1 MRLKT
6 LLITVAALAV
16 LSAIV
21 FFVRRPAPPPSADPR
36 LGQSLVEQSTLEKA
50 AKLRLSDAGKS
61 ITLARQ
67 SDGTWR
73 VADYHDFP
81 ADFQKLSSFVGNL
94 TDAKLQ
100 RLVTSNPDRIAR
112 LEFKDTKI
120 ELLDASDKSLWSV
133 TLGKQ
138 AESGGGR
145 FVRFGDEPK
154 AFLAN
159 LSAWLDTAAKNWAD
173 STLIRLKPEDIAK
186 IELGSPTDLTFTR
199 DAKDAVWTSPQTP
212 ESQTPDSSK
221 LASLLT
227 SLTSL
232 RFSDTTALDD
242 PKLAEANPHS
252 RTIKLTT
259 FDDQTLALT
268 FARKPEEKK
277 PKPSTPSEPASE
289 SQTTP
294 TPEPKAQKS
303 EPSSP
308 AANSEP
314 ETANAE
320 PATETIPAG
329 PVFVSLSHSAPA
341 APINELSAKRA
352 FQIYDYTYTSLP
364 QKPADLFTAPSPPS
378 SAPPESSQN

>member
-6 LLITVAALAV
+6 LLITVATLAV
-16 LSAIV
+16 LSAIA

-36 LGQSLVEQSTLEKA
+36 LNQPLVDQSTIEKA

-61 ITLARQ
+61 ITLTRQ

-73 VADYHDFP
+73 VADYFDFP

-120 ELLDASDKSLWSV
+120 ELLDASDKTLFSV
-133 TLGKQ
+133 TLGKT
-138 AESGGGR
+138 AETGGGR
-145 FVRFGDEPK
+145 FVRFGEEPK
-154 AFLAN
+154 AFLSN
-159 LSAWLDTAAKNWAD
+159 LSAWLDTTAKNWAD

-186 IELGSPTDLTFTR
+186 IELSDPTDLTFTR
-199 DAKDAVWTSPQTP
+199 DTKDAAWTSPQTP
-212 ESQTPDSSK
+212 ESKTPDTAK
-221 LASLLT
+221 LSSLLT

-242 PKLAEANPHS
+242 PKLAEAKPHS
-252 RTIKLTT
+252 RTVKLTT
-259 FDDQTLALT
+259 FDNKTLTFT

-277 PKPSTPSEPASE
+277 PTPAPAEKPAEQTNSEPGTPNSEPAS
-289 SQTTP
+289 
-294 TPEPKAQKS
+294 
-303 EPSSP
+303 
-308 AANSEP
+308 
-314 ETANAE
+314 
-320 PATETIPAG
+320 ETIPAG
-329 PVFVSLSHSAPA
+329 PVFVSLSHSDPA

-364 QKPADLFTAPSPPS
+364 QKTEDLFTA
-378 SAPPESSQN
+378 APPPPASETQPE

>member
-1 MRLKT
+1 MKLRT
-6 LLITVAALAV
+6 IVITVAALALV
-16 LSAIV
+16 SAIV
-21 FFVRRPAPPPSADPR
+21 FFARRPAPPPSADPR
-36 LGQSLVEQSTLEKA
+36 LNQPLVNQSTLEEA
-50 AKLRLSDAGKS
+50 AKLRVSDAGKTV
-61 ITLARQ
+61 TLTRQ

-81 ADFQKLSSFVGNL
+81 ADFQKLSSFVANL

-120 ELLDASDKSLWSV
+120 ELLDSSEKSLWSV
-133 TLGKQ
+133 TLGKH

-159 LSAWLDTAAKNWAD
+159 LTAWLDTTAKNWAD

-199 DAKDAVWTSPQTP
+199 ESKEAAWTSPQTP
-212 ESQTPDSSK
+212 ESQIPDSSK

-232 RFSDTTALDD
+232 RFSDTAALDD
-242 PKLAEANPHS
+242 PKLAEAKPHS

-259 FDDQTLALT
+259 FDNKTLALT

-277 PKPSTPSEPASE
+277 PKPATPSEPASE

-294 TPEPKAQKS
+294 NPEP
-303 EPSSP
+303 P
-308 AANSEP
+308 APIANSEP
-314 ETANAE
+314 GTPDPE
-320 PATETIPAG
+320 PITETIPAG
-329 PVFVSLSHSAPA
+329 PVFVSLSHSDPD

-352 FQIYDYTYTSLP
+352 FQIYEYTYTSLP
-364 QKPADLFTAPSPPS
+364 QKPEDLFTA
-378 SAPPESSQN
+378 APPPPATSSND

>member
-16 LSAIV
+16 LSAIA

-36 LGQSLVEQSTLEKA
+36 LNQPLVDQSTIEKA

-61 ITLARQ
+61 ITLTRQ

-73 VADYHDFP
+73 VADYYDFP
-81 ADFQKLSSFVGNL
+81 ADFSKLSSFVGNL

-120 ELLDASDKSLWSV
+120 ELLDASDTTLWSV

-145 FVRFGDEPK
+145 FVRFGDEQK

-159 LSAWLDTAAKNWAD
+159 LSAWLDTTAKNWAD
-173 STLIRLKPEDIAK
+173 SSLVRLKPEDIAK
-186 IELGSPTDLTFTR
+186 IELGAPTELTFTR
-199 DAKDAVWTSPQTP
+199 DTKDAAWTSHQTA
-212 ESQTPDSSK
+212 ESKTAESKVPDSAK
-221 LASLLT
+221 LSSLLT
-227 SLTSL
+227 SLTGL

-242 PKLAEANPHS
+242 PKLAEAKPHS

-259 FDDQTLALT
+259 FDNKTLTLT

-277 PKPSTPSEPASE
+277 PKPAATGESSTESPDTAEKSDASSEE
-289 SQTTP
+289 T
-294 TPEPKAQKS
+294 KS
-303 EPSSP
+303 
-308 AANSEP
+308 AEP
-314 ETANAE
+314 EF
-320 PATETIPAG
+320 ETIPAG
-329 PVFVSLSHSAPA
+329 PVFVSLSHSDPA

-364 QKPADLFTAPSPPS
+364 QKPEDLFTT
-378 SAPPESSQN
+378 APPPPASETKPE

>member
-6 LLITVAALAV
+6 LLIIVSTLAV
-16 LSAIV
+16 LSAIA

-36 LGQSLVEQSTLEKA
+36 LNQPLVEQSTIERA

-73 VADYHDFP
+73 VADYFDFP

-120 ELLDASDKSLWSV
+120 ELLDASDKSLSSV
-133 TLGKQ
+133 TLGKT
-138 AESGGGR
+138 AETGGGR
-145 FVRFGDEPK
+145 FVRFGDEQK
-154 AFLAN
+154 AFLSN
-159 LSAWLDTAAKNWAD
+159 LSAWLDTTAKNWAD
-173 STLIRLKPEDIAK
+173 STLVRLKPEDIAE
-186 IELGSPTDLTFTR
+186 IELSDPTDLTFTR
-199 DAKDAVWTSPQTP
+199 DSKDATWTSPQTP
-212 ESQTPDSSK
+212 ESKVPDTAK
-221 LASLLT
+221 LTSLLT

-232 RFSDTTALDD
+232 RFSDTTPLDD
-242 PKLAEANPHS
+242 PKLAEARPHS
-252 RTIKLTT
+252 RTVKLTT
-259 FDDQTLALT
+259 FDDKTLTLT

-277 PKPSTPSEPASE
+277 PKPASTE
-289 SQTTP
+289 
-294 TPEPKAQKS
+294 KS
-303 EPSSP
+303 EEQTSL
-308 AANSEP
+308 ANPEP
-314 ETANAE
+314 ETPNPESPVTE

-329 PVFVSLSHSAPA
+329 PVFVSLSHSDPA
-341 APINELSAKRA
+341 APINALSAKRA

-364 QKPADLFTAPSPPS
+364 QKPEDLFTAAPPPPPPTPPS
-378 SAPPESSQN
+378 ASPQQ

>member
-16 LSAIV
+16 LSAIA

-36 LGQSLVEQSTLEKA
+36 LNQPLVDQSTIEKA

-61 ITLARQ
+61 ITLTRQ

-120 ELLDASDKSLWSV
+120 ELLDASDRPLWSI
-133 TLGKQ
+133 TLGKH
-138 AESGGGR
+138 AETGGGR
-145 FVRFGDEPK
+145 FVRFGDEQK

-159 LSAWLDTAAKNWAD
+159 LSAWLDTTAKNWAD
-173 STLIRLKPEDIAK
+173 STLVRLKPEDIAK
-186 IELGSPTDLTFTR
+186 IELGAPTDLAFTR
-199 DAKDAVWTSPQTP
+199 DTKDAAWTSSQTP
-212 ESQTPDSSK
+212 ESKIPDSARLS
-221 LASLLT
+221 SLLT
-227 SLTSL
+227 SLTGL
-232 RFSDTTALDD
+232 RFSDTVDLDD
-242 PKLAEANPHS
+242 PKLAEAKPHS

-259 FDDQTLALT
+259 FDNKTLTLT

-277 PKPSTPSEPASE
+277 PKPAATGESPDTAEKSDASSEE
-289 SQTTP
+289 T
-294 TPEPKAQKS
+294 KS
-303 EPSSP
+303 
-308 AANSEP
+308 AEP
-314 ETANAE
+314 EF
-320 PATETIPAG
+320 ETIPAG
-329 PVFVSLSHSAPA
+329 PVFVSLSHSDSA

-364 QKPADLFTAPSPPS
+364 QKPEDLFTN
-378 SAPPESSQN
+378 APPPPTSETKPE